1 VADLLEQLAA
11 LPDSWGL
18 VAVGADKRP
27 YQPEWQKHPLTKEL
41 VAAEIIA
48 GRAKAVGVIAGPASG
63 GLLFVDHDGLGASTV
78 LEQCGAPRRELPKS
92 WAVTSGRDARFQI
105 IYRVPEA
112 FWPQIKT
119 KRIKSP
125 VDGEQLELRW
135 TGCQSVVLGAHP
147 STAGYRWMKGRSPA
161 DLPLADAPSVLL
173 QQMMRQPEQ
182 PPLPLTPVTVVAGG
196 GTVPL
201 LEFIAKDSRQLIESG
216 GTPGFWNDDQLR
228 LALDLIGTEEWIRR
242 QGATPDLTA
251 KDAYAQHITAAR
263 LLAPDFSERKAWH
276 RFEGAPEH
284 NPTPSTPEDKLLDRL
299 RFHSRRSLIPP
310 NPRRMQQAAPQPAPA
325 ASQTAAAAT
334 VGRGDGRLQK
344 LDPDDLINLLRVGQF
359 GELRWNV
366 FTQQIELDRKPIE
379 QIELYYLKLAQLG
392 FKVSKELAVDAIVH
406 VAHETTYDPVREY
419 LDGVAATVPPTS
431 IDHLATAYLRRGD
444 EPGTIYDEMIKRTLI
459 AAVRRIYEPG
469 SKHDS
474 ACVLLGDQG
483 CGKSTFWRNL
493 GGTWFSDALR
503 DISSKDDLMVL
514 HRSWIMEWAELDY
527 VTSRKHAGQVKA
539 FLSQSVDFFRLPYA
553 RNTEEFRRR
562 TVIVGS
568 TNRDTGFL
576 VDDTGNRRF
585 WVIPVTATQSDMID
599 VDGLLMERD
608 AIWSAAVHAYRNR
621 ERNHLT
627 AKQQI
632 QVERENANY
641 MVNNPWQTVVQ
652 SYLER
657 RASIEPLTVEEL
669 LTQAIMKPVERQTRA
684 DQIQVGQLLKDLGYE
699 RRREATGRRRWI
711 YAPRLD

>member
-1 VADLLEQLAA
+1 MSALLQQLAA

-27 YQPEWQKHPLTKEL
+27 YQPEWQKHPLNKEQ
-41 VAAEIIA
+41 VAAELIA

-63 GLLFVDHDGLGASTV
+63 GILFVDHDGLGASTV
-78 LEQCGAPRRELPKS
+78 LEQCGAPLRELPKS

-112 FWPQIKT
+112 FWPQLKT

-125 VDGEQLELRW
+125 IDGEQLELRW
-135 TGCQSVVLGAHP
+135 TGCQSVVIGAHP
-147 STAGYRWMKGRSPA
+147 STTGYRWVGGRSPA
-161 DLPLADAPSVLL
+161 DLPLAEAPSVLL
-173 QQMMRQPEQ
+173 QHMMRQPEQ
-182 PPLPLTPVTVVAGG
+182 PPLLTPTTVVASGV
-196 GTVPL
+196 TVPL
-201 LEFIAKDSRQLIESG
+201 LEFIAKESRKLIESG
-216 GTPGFWNDDQLR
+216 GTPGFWNDDQLK
-228 LALDLIGTEEWIRR
+228 LALDLIGTEEWLRH
-242 QGATPDLTA
+242 QGVTPDITA
-251 KDAYAQHITAAR
+251 KTAFTQHITAAR

-276 RFEGAPEH
+276 RFDGAPEH
-284 NPTPSTPEDKLLDRL
+284 NPSPSTPEAKLLDRL
-299 RFHSRRSLIPP
+299 RYHTRRHLAPP
-310 NPRRMQQAAPQPAPA
+310 SPQQSPPPPAP
-325 ASQTAAAAT
+325 SPPT
-334 VGRGDGRLQK
+334 GRMSRLEA
-344 LDPDDLINLLRVGQF
+344 DDLLLMLRTHMAGR
-359 GELRWNV
+359 LRWNV
-366 FTQQIELDRKPIE
+366 FTQEIELDRKPIE
-379 QIELYYLKLAQLG
+379 QIEIYYLKFAEMG
-392 FKVSKELAVDAIVH
+392 FKVSKDLAVDAL
-406 VAHETTYDPVREY
+406 VAVARENHYDPVREY
-419 LDGVAATVPPTS
+419 LDHVADTVPPTS
-431 IDHLATAYLRRGD
+431 IDHLATAYLRRAD
-444 EPGTIYDEMIKRTLI
+444 TPNTIYDEMIKRTLV

-469 SKHDS
+469 AKHDS

-493 GGTWFSDALR
+493 GGPWFSDSLR

-514 HRSWIMEWAELDY
+514 QRSWIMEWAELDY

-539 FLSQSVDFFRLPYA
+539 FLSQSVDFFRVPYG
-553 RNTEEFRRR
+553 RSTECFPRR
-562 TVIVGS
+562 TIIVGS

-576 VDDTGNRRF
+576 VDETGNRRF

-608 AIWSAAVHAYRNR
+608 AIWSAAVHAYRAG

-632 QVERENANY
+632 QVERDNANY

-669 LTQAIMKPVERQTRA
+669 LTSAIQKPVERQTRA
-684 DQIQVGQLLKDLGYE
+684 DQIQVGQLLKELGYE
-699 RRREATGRRRWI
+699 RRRETTGRRRWI